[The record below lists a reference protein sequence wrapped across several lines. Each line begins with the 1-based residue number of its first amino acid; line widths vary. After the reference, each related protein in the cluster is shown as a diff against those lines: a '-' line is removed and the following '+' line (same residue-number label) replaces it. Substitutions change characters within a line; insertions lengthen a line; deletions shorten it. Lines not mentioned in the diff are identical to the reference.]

1 MYNIYK
7 QRNRYK
13 FWIGFLNPAIL
24 IAEWDNSLSGIKSLL
39 NQPELVI
46 SYNITE
52 GVIDML
58 RPALFNN
65 RTYKPMFFDDSF
77 DQMFDNAFKNFWGNN
92 ELATFDAFKTD
103 VIDQGDS
110 YLLQAELPGF
120 DKSDINIDLK
130 DNLLTISASHKE
142 EKNEE
147 DKNKYIRKER
157 YYSSYSRSFRV
168 NDVEAGDI
176 DASYNNG
183 ILEVKFPKKEIAA
196 KEDIKKIEVK

>member
-1 MYNIYK
+1 
-7 QRNRYK
+7 
-13 FWIGFLNPAIL
+13 
-24 IAEWDNSLSGIKSLL
+24 
-39 NQPELVI
+39 
-46 SYNITE
+46 
-52 GVIDML
+52 ML

-130 DNLLTISASHKE
+130 DSLLTISASHKE

-147 DKNKYIRKER
+147 DKSKYRQR
-157 YYSSYSRSFRV
+157 CLLVFQ
-168 NDVEAGDI
+168 
-176 DASYNNG
+176 
-183 ILEVKFPKKEIAA
+183 KFPRERRGARRYRRFLQQRYSGSEVPEEGDCRKGRSE
-196 KEDIKKIEVK
+196 ED

>member
-1 MYNIYK
+1 
-7 QRNRYK
+7 
-13 FWIGFLNPAIL
+13 
-24 IAEWDNSLSGIKSLL
+24 
-39 NQPELVI
+39 
-46 SYNITE
+46 
-52 GVIDML
+52 ML

-65 RTYKPMFFDDSF
+65 RTYKPAFFDDSF

-130 DNLLTISASHKE
+130 DNFLTISASHKE

-147 DKNKYIRKER
+147 DKSKYIRRER
-157 YYSSYSRSFRV
+157 YAGTMQRSFYV
-168 NDVEAGDI
+168 GGHVQQEDI
-176 DASYNNG
+176 RARYENG
-183 ILEVKFPKKEIAA
+183 VLRLEIP
-196 KEDIKKIEVK
+196 KEDSQVVEKSRYIAIEG

>member
-1 MYNIYK
+1 
-7 QRNRYK
+7 
-13 FWIGFLNPAIL
+13 
-24 IAEWDNSLSGIKSLL
+24 
-39 NQPELVI
+39 
-46 SYNITE
+46 
-52 GVIDML
+52 ML

-65 RTYKPMFFDDSF
+65 RTYRPMFFDDSF
-77 DQMFDNAFKNFWGNN
+77 DQMFDNAFKNFWSNN

-103 VIDQGDS
+103 VIDQGDN

-142 EKNEE
+142 EKDEE

-183 ILEVKFPKKEIAA
+183 ILEVKFPKKELAA
-196 KEDIKKIEVK
+196 KEEIQKIEVK

>member
-1 MYNIYK
+1 
-7 QRNRYK
+7 
-13 FWIGFLNPAIL
+13 
-24 IAEWDNSLSGIKSLL
+24 
-39 NQPELVI
+39 
-46 SYNITE
+46 
-52 GVIDML
+52 ML

-65 RTYKPMFFDDSF
+65 RNYKPTFFEDPFDRMFDD
-77 DQMFDNAFKNFWGNN
+77 AFKNFWGSN
-92 ELATFDAFKTD
+92 ELASFDAFRTD
-103 VIDQGDS
+103 VIDQGDN

-142 EKNEE
+142 EKDEE

-168 NDVEAGDI
+168 DGVEPGDI

-183 ILEVKFPKKEIAA
+183 ILEVKFPKKDVIA
-196 KEDIKKIEVK
+196 KEEAKRIEVK